1 MILLINWLIRRWR
14 ERGGRTR
21 SGTEESNTPHETA
34 VAPVATRERV
44 DAPSGST
51 AAARGP
57 IALFLHQVRYELLA
71 NSRNPRARFFTVIF
85 PIILLVVFIGVFG
98 HKGHT
103 VINGV
108 QVPLSRFYVGG
119 ILAMAI
125 ITAAYAGLVM
135 TIVAA
140 RETGVFKRRRAT
152 PVPPVLMIAGQVT
165 STLVIAELMTVIL
178 LLIARLGYSIT
189 MPAGAIV
196 VVFITVAVGTV
207 AFACLGYAVAGM
219 IDSVDAAQPLAQAT
233 MLPLYFISGVW
244 IPNTSL
250 TPGLRDVAKV
260 FPIEHLATALHN
272 ATVAN
277 SFSSAFSGSDLLIL
291 VVWGA
296 AAGMFAAMR
305 FSWVPKT
312 ATA

>member
-1 MILLINWLIRRWR
+1 MILLITRLYRRWR
-14 ERGGRTR
+14 ERREQRMCASRGPEGSTDPSAASVVTR
-21 SGTEESNTPHETA
+21 P
-34 VAPVATRERV
+34 RV
-44 DAPSGST
+44 DAPAGRS

-71 NSRNPRARFFTVIF
+71 NARNPRARFFTFIF

-98 HKGHT
+98 NKGHT

-108 QVPLSRFYVGG
+108 PVPLSRFYVGG

-178 LLIARLGYSIT
+178 LLIARFGYSIT
-189 MPAGAIV
+189 MPAGALV
-196 VVFITVAVGTV
+196 SVFITVAVGTI

-219 IDSVDAAQPLAQAT
+219 IDSIDAAQPLAQAT
-233 MLPLYFISGVW
+233 MMPLYFISGVW

-250 TPGLRDVAKV
+250 SPGLRTVARL
-260 FPIEHLATALHN
+260 FPVEHLASALHN
-272 ATVAN
+272 ATVAS
-277 SFSSAFSGSDLLIL
+277 SFSSAFSGGDLLVL
-291 VVWGA
+291 AAWGA
-296 AAGMFAAMR
+296 AAGIFAAMR

>member
-1 MILLINWLIRRWR
+1 MILLIVRLYRRWR
-14 ERGGRTR
+14 ERRDQGRSISREATA
-21 SGTEESNTPHETA
+21 SGQAPAAPA
-34 VAPVATRERV
+34 VTGPRIE
-44 DAPSGST
+44 SGST
-51 AAARGP
+51 LSAAARGA
-57 IALFLHQVRYELLA
+57 IALFLHQARYELLA
-71 NSRNPRARFFTVIF
+71 SMRNTRARFFTFLF

-103 VINGV
+103 IINGV

-135 TIVAA
+135 TVTAA

-152 PVPPVLMIAGQVT
+152 PVPPALMIAGQVT
-165 STLVIAELMTVIL
+165 STLLIAEVMAVIL
-178 LLIARLGYSIT
+178 LVIAGFGYSIT
-189 MPAGAIV
+189 MPAGALV
-196 VVFITVAVGTV
+196 AVFITVAVGTIT
-207 AFACLGYAVAGM
+207 FACIGYAVAGM

-233 MLPLYFISGVW
+233 MMPLYFISGVW

-250 TPGLRDVAKV
+250 SPGLRDVAKV

-272 ATVAN
+272 GTVAS
-277 SFSSAFSGSDLLIL
+277 SFSSAFSASDLLVL
-291 VVWGA
+291 VVWGL
-296 AAGMFAAMR
+296 AAGTFAAMR
-305 FSWVPKT
+305 FSWLPKT